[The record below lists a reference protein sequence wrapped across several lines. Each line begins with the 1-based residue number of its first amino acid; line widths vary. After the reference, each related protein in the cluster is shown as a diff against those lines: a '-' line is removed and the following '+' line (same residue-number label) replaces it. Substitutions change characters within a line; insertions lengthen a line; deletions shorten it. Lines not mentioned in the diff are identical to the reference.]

1 MLIFLFGFILLI
13 VFTVFAYKTA
23 NENGRNGIG
32 WAVITFFTGI
42 GIQIILPIFIV
53 ILIAIIAAFS
63 GSSIEIIEESIPIVT
78 ITIVCIFLSLGVSF
92 LILRYLA
99 KVPEDF
105 DLPPSP
111 PSDFNLKG

>member
-1 MLIFLFGFILLI
+1 MLINLFGLILLI

-32 WAVITFFTGI
+32 WALITFFAGI
-42 GIQIILPIFIV
+42 GIQIILPGFI
-53 ILIAIIAAFS
+53 LFIIAVIATVG
-63 GSSIEIIEESIPIVT
+63 GSSTQEIQENIPIVT

-105 DLPPSP
+105 DLPPAP
-111 PSDFNLKG
+111 PSDFS